1 MADYTI
7 VEEALK
13 RGYTMDEIA
22 DNLARDNGVD
32 PADARGRGYT
42 TGEMMKN
49 LGYVKPE
56 TSDVA
61 RGFVTSFKQLPQL
74 GYGLLAGAGAV
85 AESVAGEGGV
95 STSMKNFGVKKYQE
109 AGADIEKDSKQSDS
123 LSYSWE
129 QAKQGDFGSLVD
141 WLQYGIG
148 YGGGQA
154 VQALATAGVGSLVGK
169 TVLKGTA
176 ENLASKMVAKEALR
190 LGATEEAKRL
200 TAQEIS
206 KIAVANVASNIGQT
220 VAIGSQAFGMEGGEI
235 FGDLA
240 QKTVKEGRAATG
252 GELAKAF
259 GATAAAGALEF
270 VGDKLGVD
278 VMLGKSKMFKPASS
292 MTGVGGR
299 AARAAVAVP
308 GTVLAEG
315 GTEYLQTGIEEYG
328 KGNEKNFLPFMQS
341 ESAQKQALDAA
352 GLGAVG
358 GGGMAMVGGAFS
370 SPQKKDAAPSPSP
383 SISSAQTAD
392 DAIAAFQDEVAS
404 VTPRGSFGNMDEL
417 AGFIEA
423 ERSDIGKRR
432 GLLAQQQQDARDMEN
447 EFNGLVKDEQID
459 QSYRLNDAQKQ
470 RDAARLR
477 EGDYSLA
484 EQQRNEQQGRLP
496 EQAEA
501 LSNAQ
506 GFGEQEPTAMQL
518 AMQRAQQKALDNE
531 FSGLLKQERANLNEM
546 RANVKRV
553 AGVPVEQIST
563 PQLEEIAQSEAHP
576 NTKMAAVAALN
587 DRHDAIQQ
595 ERERLMQLRE
605 ARLAEQSQGET
616 NGVQPHAAN
625 GQVAARG
632 PVGGSNHVPGG
643 GLDAAVGNVAG
654 SGRINANPP
663 HVAQGS
669 RESVSVPNADSQA
682 NVRALTENAAKRQAT
697 QLTNQGFPTVAY
709 PHPTQPG
716 MWAIGSHAE
725 AKSAPAKEQQAQ
737 QAQHAP
743 VEPAADDVPVINVR
757 QQTPRKKPAS
767 NTLAQAIINL
777 GGISTSLKQDITGD
791 ASVRSRPGL
800 FTKNGTADLGE
811 LAARLSGE
819 FGFTQIDVNDPEDNS
834 GAKQLADLIASSVNG
849 ETILNEEAM
858 IRAQQ
863 DEEFEQAKAEV
874 NLQAQEIGIKPI
886 RGKRTID
893 TVQSEINAILAEREE
908 MSRQKKKAQ
917 LLLDEV
923 AEQELIEAFDLAMQE
938 YHDETAISRDESR
951 VESAR
956 ISTEE
961 SAQGDGDSVDQASP
975 VAGRASPTEGGR
987 GEAEVTPEFGLVGQ
1001 TEEEAIA
1008 EEQARRDEDQRKAD
1022 EDRAEDRRIAAEETA
1037 RRNVQNVNT
1046 VASDNF
1052 QLGQSR
1058 QEVRRMVH
1066 SGAGHENANSG
1077 EAKDGNTQDS
1087 ASTEQG
1093 GASNSH
1099 GERIHP
1105 RSDLPD
1111 GTRIVDGNGNPY
1123 RVHYQ
1128 RNSLVVAHPIID
1140 GKPVVSADTSVR
1152 FWVDPNREASG
1163 ENDRLDP
1170 IYRDTS
1176 TSQEQPAVKQN
1187 PAEQPKSDSEL
1198 QQIGSPQ
1205 WALDMRNRGEVPEG
1219 WYVHGRKGRQD
1230 LNTNNVI
1237 QMTRDWDVADQY
1249 AKKDGSQWL
1258 IRPAKDATVLDL
1270 SSKSS
1275 KDMDRVV
1282 ERAIRDFEN
1291 GDLDFIEWIEASIGR
1306 DATAG
1311 DVENA
1316 VRESFAP
1323 GDIVNSAEAYDNWEF
1338 AGWLVDRF
1346 GVDFVETPDG
1356 AVAMNGDTG
1365 IEKVK
1370 VPNEGDQVTSTSK
1383 QKPADQQ
1390 ADAIEPVQPE
1400 TPIEPITRRQ
1410 EMQARGQEARIQ
1422 DFGAK
1427 IGGARKD
1434 TAQPIGKRGTV
1445 AKDEDSRPAW
1455 ERKYVA
1461 MQDVRTGK
1469 WGLNKI
1475 VSGSKGATTRVT
1487 GAKFDTEAEAIK
1499 AIPLAD
1505 VSRNHRVYS
1514 YDEQQGDSQ
1523 VLKWGIYRNITDRK
1537 RALVKGGFDS
1547 YEDAMKD
1554 MASNPVQI
1562 IEHKF
1567 EFPERP
1573 WLDRIERTGPSVRTG
1588 DVTTTMFQDTFGF
1601 RGGEFGNWNM
1611 GGDGQ
1616 EALNHAYDALHD
1628 LANAIG
1634 VAPKALSLNG
1644 QLAIAFGARGKG
1656 GKNSAAAH
1664 YEPGAVVINLTKIKG
1679 AGSAAHEWWHAL
1691 DDYFAS
1697 ESSNSAVSDGFGYK
1711 SKARPELVES
1721 FKNVVDTIM
1730 NSERSRTTDADVIR
1744 ANAQKR
1750 LDAALGDLDYRLNDL
1765 RQPYA
1770 PKRAFTAE
1778 ELKQFDALVKKLR
1791 NGELGEQVYVASQS
1805 KMKGAIGYSVG
1816 ANIRDLN
1823 AIYKQATGRSFL
1835 KSDPSSIGRQMQWTV
1850 SAISDNKAKLET
1862 KESVTST
1869 IKGRSE
1875 FYLEAR
1881 KIDGYRASDYWSMPE
1896 EMGARAFESY
1906 IFDKLTGTG
1915 NRSDYLVYAVENR
1928 HYAALG
1934 MKPYP
1939 EGGERQAIN
1948 SAFDKLFETVQTKE
1962 TDAGVAMFNAKS
1974 GSVGNPIDTAALES
1988 TIASVIAA
1996 SPSQWSRDTVVT
2008 ATLFADLPAPIVEK
2022 AKAEGYDA
2030 HGRNRDG
2037 QKLTG
2042 ATYDGKVYLVQEN
2055 ITSEIEAEET
2065 LLHERI
2071 HQILHGNAEDENGK
2085 ALRQSLGRLYS
2096 RIGGK
2101 DAIVALAKRI
2111 GADMSGPLAALPK
2124 VAVRNRPAFL
2134 VDEFL
2139 AHVEGQRAYEKFPQS
2154 VVRAIREFYGEF
2166 RDWLRSSKFVK
2177 IADAVGVNIGTFTQ
2191 SDLSWTLKKIRQQQA
2206 GTGSKAIR
2214 FMTAWHGSPHD
2225 HDGFDS
2231 SKIGTGEGAQAYGW
2245 GLYFAGSRKVA
2256 EYYKNTTS
2264 IIRLTGVDGKKYGDT
2279 QEGAE
2284 STARALLANYKND
2297 RKTFD
2302 AFDDGGQ
2309 SYMGKIARDIKN
2321 GIIKEASGRLY
2332 QVELAPTE
2340 DELLDWDKTYSE
2352 QSDFVKKALG
2362 RPNEWLKLVQD
2373 HGNRP
2378 LNGLGIYKSLEDKFI
2393 SDKQASEHLRS
2404 LGIRGI
2410 RYLDGSSRNRPL
2422 KDIKAEFLAELPEDA
2437 DTDEVMEMV
2446 GTGRFS
2452 PKNEAL
2458 IKALAADDWLGFDY
2472 PAQAISAALGN
2483 SLSNYDASPT
2493 LLQAVSDAKDGG
2505 TRNYVIFDDADIKI
2519 TAKESRRA
2527 SNDLDFTQP
2536 QGSEPLRKTSFGYAN
2551 DTHNLFHVSTFKGND
2566 GDVSTFD
2573 VYDTNTGIKLG
2584 EVSLGLRGDEITTL
2598 ANIESKDKKT
2608 GFGEQLLRS
2617 LVANNPDGIY
2627 IINML
2632 PEAVPFW
2639 QKMGVSLDEHFEG
2652 VWEHGNGVLTEE
2664 AIQTARNSER
2674 GIAAEDSGGERKES
2688 RGSEESGRG
2697 RQADN
2702 PVSSKGVADKTAPAN
2717 AGVSVSAPSE
2727 SVRRIQAVV
2736 ERFKSQFKGASALDI
2751 RVVSTTFDIPAR
2763 FRPSP
2768 FAEGV
2773 FHDDAG
2779 LVYLVTM
2786 NLHNPRGELSE
2797 NRAWQVLLH
2806 ESVGHYGLSQMMGD
2820 KFASILKAVK
2830 QATLA
2835 GRKVSETQS
2844 NPLQP
2849 GDKDYTTW
2857 EAVKLRYP
2865 KASDAEVA
2873 QEVLARMSETD
2884 SGSSVLGYAVAVVRQ
2899 WVREMARAMGAN
2911 LVVSTSEL
2919 RDLVAKASGY
2929 MRRGDNLAEE
2939 RVPSGLVAASKSVG
2953 DDASIHANVQRWRDS
2968 QPIDRYDYDLK
2979 LQEVRREI
2987 ERDWS
2992 NGSADDYSRR
3002 YGPGEIRT
3010 QVERENNGNYIDS
3023 DGDYTEEGQARADEL
3038 ESQLSE
3044 NIAKNEIG
3052 EPRRR
3057 VVDLSRPKD
3066 MAAFLEWYFESHGI
3080 DVVGVGGSGK
3090 SASRYIVVDVGGVRK
3105 KLRISDHQ
3113 LPIEHQDTNPSDI
3126 ELPLYDRSDDV
3137 RQDGREGSTGIDE
3150 NEAIHRA
3157 ELLVRELR
3165 GRPRSWLESRA
3176 SSPQGPIWSAPE
3188 MSRTDNII
3196 YTMQDKNIDL
3206 KRVQQAIKATV
3217 GGIRDDID
3225 AYLQE
3230 ELFHGR
3236 AAKITEEF
3244 LDKEVNPLISLMRAS
3259 NVSMDELET
3268 FLWARHAKERNA
3280 QIAKINDEMPDG
3292 GSGLTNKQADDLMAG
3307 KDVKIGDKTIEGVKP
3322 NRKEILSNL
3331 AGRVDAITG
3340 GNRALLER
3348 YSLESADT
3356 LNAWDGAYKH
3366 YVPLHREDAD
3376 SHLAGMGTG
3385 MGYSVNGASSKRATG
3400 SSRPVENILANLVLQ
3415 RERIITRG
3423 EKNRVAQSLYG
3434 LAKEMPNADL
3444 WEVDVKPTI
3453 RTTAMVE
3460 GREQVVDAV
3469 DPNFRNRPNVVFAR
3483 FNGEDR
3489 FVVFNEHNERAVRMA
3504 QALKN
3509 LDADDISH
3517 ALGEVS
3523 RWTRYFA
3530 SINTQYN
3537 PIFGVTNLV
3546 RDVQTGLLNLKN
3558 TPIAGKQKEMMGH
3571 LVQALPAVF
3580 KALRADRKGQS
3591 ASGSWAQLW
3600 EEFQEVGGQTGYRD
3614 MFRNGQERAEAL
3626 QNALDPTWWQKTWWG
3641 KAATVGGVLA
3651 VPEQFLLDAK
3661 YGGKWVFNLLSDYN
3675 TMMEN
3680 GIRLSAYKVALDS
3693 GMTKERAAS
3702 LAKNLTVNFNR
3713 KGQAARQVG
3722 ALYAFFNASVQG
3734 TARMAETLNHGAK
3747 PGELLGKAGKQIV
3760 YGGLLLGAVQAM
3772 LLMAAGFDDE
3782 EPPEFVR
3789 DRNIIIP
3796 TGNGKYV
3803 SIPMPLGFHVL
3814 PAISRISIEFTAGG
3828 FKKPGE
3834 HLVHIMDVLLDSF
3847 NPIGNAGLSM
3857 QTVAPTVLDPI
3868 AALTENKDWS
3878 GRQIAR
3884 QDFSKLNPT
3893 PGHTRA
3899 KDTASSLS
3907 RGLAYALNYLSG
3919 GGEYGIGVVS
3929 PTPDQI
3935 DYLLGQ
3941 LTGGVG
3947 REVGKVLTTGE
3958 TMATG
3963 EDLPPHKIPLVGRF
3977 YGDTTGQSSEASK
3990 FYGTLEKLS
3999 EHRGT
4004 LDRMKDAHDLEAYRE
4019 YAKEHP
4025 ESRLYAR
4032 AARVQRELAS
4042 LRKLKRK
4049 MIERNADRAKVRQ
4062 IEDRMRT
4069 LMTRFN
4075 QSVSEQK
4082 GDHR

>member
-1 MADYTI
+1 MADYSLI
-7 VEEALK
+7 EGALQ
-13 RGYTMDEIA
+13 RGYSMDEIA
-22 DNLARDNGVD
+22 DTLVSKQGMD
-32 PADARGRGYT
+32 PAEIRSRGYSSV
-42 TGEMMKN
+42 EMLGR
-49 LGYVKPE
+49 LGYSAPEPGFISGLIGQVAHGAKVAAQSVASAPGIYGGNPDAERIAETIRLEQNNKKPKE
-56 TSDVA
+56 M
-61 RGFVTSFKQLPQL
+61 QE
-74 GYGLLAGAGAV
+74 
-85 AESVAGEGGV
+85 AESAFGEVTKRQNDFESLYG
-95 STSMKNFGVKKYQE
+95 
-109 AGADIEKDSKQSDS
+109 KDTGFMDSVGKALDS
-123 LSYSWE
+123 L
-129 QAKQGDFGSLVD
+129 V
-141 WLQYGIG
+141 
-148 YGGGQA
+148 
-154 VQALATAGVGSLVGK
+154 TVGK
-169 TVLKGTA
+169 QIVGNPKGA
-176 ENLASKMVAKEALR
+176 AYEMA
-190 LGATEEAKRL
+190 
-200 TAQEIS
+200 
-206 KIAVANVASNIGQT
+206 
-220 VAIGSQAFGMEGGEI
+220 SQAGNMAAPMVGAYAGG
-235 FGDLA
+235 
-240 QKTVKEGRAATG
+240 KV
-252 GELAKAF
+252 
-259 GATAAAGALEF
+259 
-270 VGDKLGVD
+270 
-278 VMLGKSKMFKPASS
+278 
-292 MTGVGGR
+292 
-299 AARAAVAVP
+299 
-308 GTVLAEG
+308 
-315 GTEYLQTGIEEYG
+315 
-328 KGNEKNFLPFMQS
+328 
-341 ESAQKQALDAA
+341 
-352 GLGAVG
+352 GAVG
-358 GGGMAMVGGAFS
+358 GTLVAPGAGTAAGAAGGAAIGAFAGSHVMEQTGEFRGKVAERLSQLGLDPSVENVSAILQDKEWLDKTLTETRNKATGTAAVDAVLAAVGGKVLAAPMQAAAKTARAELGAAATAEKIAERASEILSKQSAWQHVAPHLKAGAIGWGGEPISEAAGQQVGYGHIDYGDVGMEALAGFGESVGTVYSAGAAMRDSAKAKS
-370 SPQKKDAAPSPSP
+370 SPVVPSP
-383 SISSAQTAD
+383 SIAAAPTTD
-392 DAIAAFQDEVAS
+392 DAIKAFESEVGTAS
-404 VTPRGSFGNMDEL
+404 TAPRGSFSGMDDL
-417 AGFIEA
+417 AGLIES
-423 ERSDIGKRR
+423 ERSDLGKRR
-432 GLLAQQQQDARDMEN
+432 GLLAQQQQDARDMVA
-447 EFNGLVKDEQID
+447 EFSGLVKDEQID

-470 RDAARLR
+470 RDAERAR
-477 EGDYSLA
+477 EGGYDLA
-484 EQQRNEQQGRLP
+484 LQQREEQQGRTV
-496 EQAEA
+496 EQLAAASE
-501 LSNAQ
+501 AQ
-506 GFGEQEPTAMQL
+506 GFGAEEPTAMQL
-518 AMQRAQQKALDNE
+518 AMQQAQQKALDNE
-531 FSGLLKQERANLNEM
+531 FSGLLKQERASLNEM

-605 ARLAEQSQGET
+605 TRLEKQSNQPEQGAQHGAESHGT
-616 NGVQPHAAN
+616 D
-625 GQVAARG
+625 GQVATPSVA
-632 PVGGSNHVPGG
+632 GG
-643 GLDAAVGNVAG
+643 GANVSGGGFDAAMVAADRGMRETASAGAAVSSGGQVGAVPVAKQ
-654 SGRINANPP
+654 PT
-663 HVAQGS
+663 
-669 RESVSVPNADSQA
+669 

-697 QLTNQGFPTVAY
+697 QLTNQGYPTVAY
-709 PHPTQPG
+709 PHPTQAG
-716 MWAIGSHAE
+716 MWAIGSQDE
-725 AKSAPAKEQQAQ
+725 AKAATVPATSATQNDAPPRQSASWVIRNKETGEVVMETFDRKKVDALNTAKYEAVPIREYLEGLNNRNESTAAEPPAVEVR
-737 QAQHAP
+737 AP
-743 VEPAADDVPVINVR
+743 V
-757 QQTPRKKPAS
+757 QRKRPAS
-767 NTLAQAIINL
+767 NNIAQAIINL
-777 GGISTSLKQDITGD
+777 GGISTSLKTDILGD
-791 ASVRSRPGL
+791 ASIKTRPGL
-800 FTKNGTADLGE
+800 FTTNGTGDLGE
-811 LAARLSGE
+811 IAAMLSSE
-819 FGFTQIDVNDPEDNS
+819 FGFSQIDLNDPTDNS

-893 TVQSEINAILAEREE
+893 IVQSEINAILAEREE

-1001 TEEEAIA
+1001 TEAEARAEQGRLNQPEGLTKEQIDREATAPFSLHSDVMPPAEGPTGRTESMFTPDGRATKAAGDKPAEAVERPAREFIGTGDKLYSESGRALSPAPKIETGSARKTNASIKRMNAWLLDEARKEAEANGNDWQQTLLRGIDANKMQQPDLDTVNDILFGDPDGPQAKHRAPHDGSVETPKAAQSILKPLSEPTPLHPDRTSTIAAVRRGDLTPEDVAEAHPVEQENGKDSFTLERLNRDDNKTPYTIA
-1008 EEQARRDEDQRKAD
+1008 EHSETIDKLNAGTLTVEEYKAAFARAIESREALAAEFQKMTKDAIMKTARLSGHYKNDTKDRIVKAAANETVEAFDIRESSTWVMGTDRFASLRNFVEGVTQADLDAYAAKRKAKIEEYVAGRQAMREGIDNPQTLEDFRNAVQMHKHDGKTFAEARMMLTPEQRATFDELTAEESRKTRNYRADQKAVVQVAAATTEGQIVQTKHTKTGEDLFVVKAAERVERDVYNQWNATAKKLGGWYSSFRGAGAVPGFQFKTMENAEAFLKYLGGDVSEAKAAVQERRDAFADDKSQSAVERLREMAERLDEKAD
-1022 EDRAEDRRIAAEETA
+1022 EALGRDRKANTA
-1037 RRNVQNVNT
+1037 RRARFAAAAESAANGDKAMAATMRNIAQAIESGSAKFLDRVRQKTQIEMLNSLVST
-1046 VASDNF
+1046 AQWDYWRAKYPTYSEQERHKGEPAVPEVADYARF
-1052 QLGQSR
+1052 PQYT
-1058 QEVRRMVH
+1058 
-1066 SGAGHENANSG
+1066 AF
-1077 EAKDGNTQDS
+1077 
-1087 ASTEQG
+1087 
-1093 GASNSH
+1093 
-1099 GERIHP
+1099 
-1105 RSDLPD
+1105 RSDLAKL
-1111 GTRIVDGNGNPY
+1111 GR
-1123 RVHYQ
+1123 Q
-1128 RNSLVVAHPIID
+1128 MLEID
-1140 GKPVVSADTSVR
+1140 GAKKI
-1152 FWVDPNREASG
+1152 G
-1163 ENDRLDP
+1163 
-1170 IYRDTS
+1170 
-1176 TSQEQPAVKQN
+1176 
-1187 PAEQPKSDSEL
+1187 
-1198 QQIGSPQ
+1198 QQLLS
-1205 WALDMRNRGEVPEG
+1205 
-1219 WYVHGRKGRQD
+1219 
-1230 LNTNNVI
+1230 
-1237 QMTRDWDVADQY
+1237 VAD
-1249 AKKDGSQWL
+1249 DVT
-1258 IRPAKDATVLDL
+1258 DAYL
-1270 SSKSS
+1270 
-1275 KDMDRVV
+1275 
-1282 ERAIRDFEN
+1282 
-1291 GDLDFIEWIEASIGR
+1291 
-1306 DATAG
+1306 
-1311 DVENA
+1311 
-1316 VRESFAP
+1316 
-1323 GDIVNSAEAYDNWEF
+1323 EF
-1338 AGWLVDRF
+1338 AKANLH
-1346 GVDFVETPDG
+1346 
-1356 AVAMNGDTG
+1356 
-1365 IEKVK
+1365 KV
-1370 VPNEGDQVTSTSK
+1370 ST
-1383 QKPADQQ
+1383 
-1390 ADAIEPVQPE
+1390 
-1400 TPIEPITRRQ
+1400 
-1410 EMQARGQEARIQ
+1410 
-1422 DFGAK
+1422 F
-1427 IGGARKD
+1427 
-1434 TAQPIGKRGTV
+1434 KR
-1445 AKDEDSRPAW
+1445 
-1455 ERKYVA
+1455 
-1461 MQDVRTGK
+1461 
-1469 WGLNKI
+1469 
-1475 VSGSKGATTRVT
+1475 
-1487 GAKFDTEAEAIK
+1487 
-1499 AIPLAD
+1499 
-1505 VSRNHRVYS
+1505 
-1514 YDEQQGDSQ
+1514 
-1523 VLKWGIYRNITDRK
+1523 
-1537 RALVKGGFDS
+1537 
-1547 YEDAMKD
+1547 
-1554 MASNPVQI
+1554 
-1562 IEHKF
+1562 
-1567 EFPERP
+1567 
-1573 WLDRIERTGPSVRTG
+1573 
-1588 DVTTTMFQDTFGF
+1588 
-1601 RGGEFGNWNM
+1601 
-1611 GGDGQ
+1611 GDGQ
-1616 EALNHAYDALHD
+1616 MAAFSSRDAAEKAIARSGYKGKAIVLPFKRGQNIIVQSPSFAKENGIWEGDGDKLITLNAEVGS
-1628 LANAIG
+1628 AIVAKG
-1634 VAPKALSLNG
+1634 KELGRKLDVPSSFGYVAEKQSRLRAMGIETPAEFRAMLREFIGMKQAPKAPDRVKELER
-1644 QLAIAFGARGKG
+1644 AMAGKRNTDG
-1656 GKNSAAAH
+1656 LDFF
-1664 YEPGAVVINLTKIKG
+1664 PTP
-1679 AGSAAHEWWHAL
+1679 AGT
-1691 DDYFAS
+1691 
-1697 ESSNSAVSDGFGYK
+1697 V
-1711 SKARPELVES
+1711 
-1721 FKNVVDTIM
+1721 
-1730 NSERSRTTDADVIR
+1730 R
-1744 ANAQKR
+1744 AM
-1750 LDAALGDLDYRLNDL
+1750 LDAAEIEPGMSVLEPSAGMGHIADMIREEGVEPDVVEISGERRELLDAKGHNVVGSDFMEVAGEYDRILMNPPFGDRRDAEHVRHAFDLLASNGRLVAIMGEGVFFGQDKKA
-1765 RQPYA
+1765 Q
-1770 PKRAFTAE
+1770 
-1778 ELKQFDALVKKLR
+1778 QFREWL
-1791 NGELGEQVYVASQS
+1791 E
-1805 KMKGAIGYSVG
+1805 SVG
-1816 ANIRDLN
+1816 GTSEKLDEG
-1823 AIYKQATGRSFL
+1823 TFL
-1835 KSDPSSIGRQMQWTV
+1835 DPSLPVNTGVNARLVVIDKRS
-1850 SAISDNKAKLET
+1850 SD
-1862 KESVTST
+1862 
-1869 IKGRSE
+1869 
-1875 FYLEAR
+1875 
-1881 KIDGYRASDYWSMPE
+1881 
-1896 EMGARAFESY
+1896 
-1906 IFDKLTGTG
+1906 
-1915 NRSDYLVYAVENR
+1915 
-1928 HYAALG
+1928 
-1934 MKPYP
+1934 
-1939 EGGERQAIN
+1939 
-1948 SAFDKLFETVQTKE
+1948 
-1962 TDAGVAMFNAKS
+1962 VAMFNAKS
-1974 GSVGNPIDTAALES
+1974 GSIGNPIDAAALES

-1996 SPSQWSRDTVVT
+1996 SPSQWRRDTVVT

-2055 ITSEIEAEET
+2055 ISSEIEAEET

-2231 SKIGTGEGAQAYGW
+2231 FKIGTGEGAQAYGW
-2245 GLYFAGSRKVA
+2245 GHYFAEAREVA
-2256 EYYKNTTS
+2256 EWYRNTLSKPKTKATIDGKDFEDIDWLRNSGIEERWFNNWVAHPIASGIEDDMMVGDRINRLAERADQDGNTTKAKAV
-2264 IIRLTGVDGKKYGDT
+2264 RKLLKMFNDGKI
-2279 QEGAE
+2279 EA
-2284 STARALLANYKND
+2284 
-2297 RKTFD
+2297 
-2302 AFDDGGQ
+2302 
-2309 SYMGKIARDIKN
+2309 KIEK
-2321 GIIKEASGRLY
+2321 GRLY
-2332 QVELAPTE
+2332 QVELAPAE
-2340 DELLDWDKTYSE
+2340 DEYLDWDKPLSE
-2352 QSDFVKKALG
+2352 QGEKIKAALRMEIDG
-2362 RPNEWLKLVQD
+2362 RFEEGFFDSYAEAGNDYRDLKDNLFAD
-2373 HGNRP
+2373 
-2378 LNGLGIYKSLEDKFI
+2378 L
-2393 SDKQASEHLRS
+2393 SEKDVSILMHS
-2404 LGIRGI
+2404 IGIRGI
-2410 RYLDGSSRNRPL
+2410 KYLDGSSRPSIWKYDVDVFGSSGSLL
-2422 KDIKAEFLAELPEDA
+2422 KQHRVRTKAE
-2437 DTDEVMEMV
+2437 
-2446 GTGRFS
+2446 
-2452 PKNEAL
+2452 
-2458 IKALAADDWLGFDY
+2458 ADDIVADAEASGR
-2472 PAQAISAALGN
+2472 AAKVKQIQQPDDQN
-2483 SLSNYDASPT
+2483 H
-2493 LLQAVSDAKDGG
+2493 
-2505 TRNYVIFDDADIKI
+2505 NYVIFDDADVKI

-2527 SNDLDFTQP
+2527 SNDLDFTQS

-2573 VYDTNTGIKLG
+2573 VYDTNTGEQLG
-2584 EVSLGLRGDEITTL
+2584 FVSLGLRDGQITTL
-2598 ANIESKDKKT
+2598 VAIEAEQKNV

-2617 LVANNPDGIY
+2617 LVASNPDGIY

-2664 AIQTARNSER
+2664 AIQEARDGKR
-2674 GIAAEDSGGERKES
+2674 GLAAEDPGGRQKES
-2688 RGSEESGRG
+2688 RGNAESESGR
-2697 RQADN
+2697 QANN

-2736 ERFKSQFKGASALDI
+2736 ERFKSQFKGTSALDI

-2865 KASDAEVA
+2865 DATDAELA

-2884 SGSSVLGYAVAVVRQ
+2884 PGSSVLGYAVAVVRQ
-2899 WVREMARAMGAN
+2899 WVRDVARAMGIDLA
-2911 LVVSTSEL
+2911 VSTSEL

-2939 RVPSGLVAASKSVG
+2939 HEPSGLVAAS
-2953 DDASIHANVQRWRDS
+2953 
-2968 QPIDRYDYDLK
+2968 
-2979 LQEVRREI
+2979 
-2987 ERDWS
+2987 
-2992 NGSADDYSRR
+2992 
-3002 YGPGEIRT
+3002 T
-3010 QVERENNGNYIDS
+3010 
-3023 DGDYTEEGQARADEL
+3023 
-3038 ESQLSE
+3038 
-3044 NIAKNEIG
+3044 
-3052 EPRRR
+3052 
-3057 VVDLSRPKD
+3057 
-3066 MAAFLEWYFESHGI
+3066 
-3080 DVVGVGGSGK
+3080 GV
-3090 SASRYIVVDVGGVRK
+3090 A
-3105 KLRISDHQ
+3105 
-3113 LPIEHQDTNPSDI
+3113 
-3126 ELPLYDRSDDV
+3126 
-3137 RQDGREGSTGIDE
+3137 REGGK
-3150 NEAIHRA
+3150 
-3157 ELLVRELR
+3157 R
-3165 GRPRSWLESRA
+3165 GLESRA
-3176 SSPQGPIWSAPE
+3176 ATVQPQGPIWSAPE

-3206 KRVQQAIKATV
+3206 KRVQQAIKSTA
-3217 GGIRDDID
+3217 GEIRDDID

-3292 GSGLTNKQADDLMAG
+3292 GSGLTNKQADDLMGG
-3307 KDVKIGDKTIEGVKP
+3307 KDVTIGDKTIAGVKP
-3322 NRKEILSNL
+3322 ARKKLLSDL
-3331 AGRVDAITG
+3331 AGRVDVITKG
-3340 GNRALLER
+3340 SRALLER
-3348 YSLESADT
+3348 YGLESAET
-3356 LNAWDGAYKH
+3356 LNAWDGAYQH
-3366 YVPLHREDAD
+3366 YVPLHREDTD

-3385 MGYSVNGASSKRATG
+3385 QGYSVKGSSSKRATG
-3400 SSRPVENILANLVLQ
+3400 SFRPVENILANLVLQ

-3423 EKNRVAQSLYG
+3423 EKNRVAQALHG

-3453 RTTAMVE
+3453 RTTAMIG

-3469 DPNFRNRPNVVFAR
+3469 DPNFRNKPNVVFAR

-3489 FVVFNEHNERAVRMA
+3489 FVVFNEHNERALRMA
-3504 QALKN
+3504 EALKN

-3517 ALGEVS
+3517 LLGEVS

-3546 RDVQTGLLNLKN
+3546 RDVQTGLLNLKS
-3558 TPIAGKQKEMMGH
+3558 TPLDGKQKEMAGN
-3571 LVQALPAVF
+3571 LVHALPAVF
-3580 KALRADRKGQS
+3580 KALRADRKGQ
-3591 ASGSWAQLW
+3591 AATGTWAQLW

-3614 MFRNGQERAEAL
+3614 MFRNSHERAEAL

-3641 KAATVGGVLA
+3641 KAATVGGIFA
-3651 VPEQFLLDAK
+3651 APEQVFVEK
-3661 YGGKWVFNLLSDYN
+3661 VGKPFMELLSDYN

-3680 GIRLSAYKVALDS
+3680 GIRLSAYKLALDS

-3713 KGQAARQVG
+3713 KGQAGRQVG
-3722 ALYAFFNASVQG
+3722 AMYAFFNASVQG

-3747 PGELLGKAGKQIV
+3747 PGELLGKAGKQII
-3760 YGGLLLGAVQAM
+3760 YGGLMLGALQAM
-3772 LLMAAGFDDE
+3772 LLLAAGFDDE

-3796 TGNGKYV
+3796 TGNGKYI
-3803 SIPMPLGFHVL
+3803 SIPLPLGFHVL

-3947 REVGKVLTTGE
+3947 RELGKVLTTAE
-3958 TMATG
+3958 VLTTG

-3999 EHRGT
+3999 EHKGA
-4004 LDRMKDAHDLEAYRE
+4004 LDRMKDAHDVEAYRE

-4025 ESRLYAR
+4025 EIRLYAR
-4032 AARVQRELAS
+4032 AARVQREMAS

-4082 GDHR
+4082 GDH

>member
-1 MADYTI
+1 MADWQLI
-7 VEEALK
+7 EEGLK
-13 RGYTMDEIA
+13 RGYSLDEVTDIIA
-22 DNLARDNGVD
+22 KEEGVD
-32 PADARGRGYT
+32 PSYARERGFDSPAILRR
-42 TGEMMKN
+42 

-56 TSDVA
+56 EVKPEK
-61 RGFVTSFKQLPQL
+61 GFIGNVLDQAAHGVKTAYQ
-74 GYGLLAGAGAV
+74 GLLSAPGIYAGNPDAERIAGTIQAEQSHEKPKEMREAEAAFADVSKRQSDFESVYGKDSGYMDSIGKIMDMLVTTGKEIVTNPKGMAYEMASQSGNMVAPMVGAYAGGKTGAVTGALLGPKGAVAGGVVGAGAGGFAGSHVMEQSGEFRGKV
-85 AESVAGEGGV
+85 AERLSELGLEPTAENVSAIFQDKAWLDKTLEETRDKATGTAVTDGVLAAIGGLAVNAPIRAAQKTARAQLGATATAKQVSDAAADILASQPKWQKVAPHLKAGAIGWGGEPISEAAGQQYGYGHVDYGDVGMEAFAAAGEGIGSV
-95 STSMKNFGVKKYQE
+95 Y
-109 AGADIEKDSKQSDS
+109 AA
-123 LSYSWE
+123 
-129 QAKQGDFGSLVD
+129 AKGMRTKPTLP
-141 WLQYGIG
+141 
-148 YGGGQA
+148 
-154 VQALATAGVGSLVGK
+154 
-169 TVLKGTA
+169 
-176 ENLASKMVAKEALR
+176 
-190 LGATEEAKRL
+190 
-200 TAQEIS
+200 
-206 KIAVANVASNIGQT
+206 ANVTPPPSIT
-220 VAIGSQAFGMEGGEI
+220 S
-235 FGDLA
+235 
-240 QKTVKEGRAATG
+240 
-252 GELAKAF
+252 
-259 GATAAAGALEF
+259 
-270 VGDKLGVD
+270 
-278 VMLGKSKMFKPASS
+278 ASS
-292 MTGVGGR
+292 T
-299 AARAAVAVP
+299 
-308 GTVLAEG
+308 
-315 GTEYLQTGIEEYG
+315 
-328 KGNEKNFLPFMQS
+328 
-341 ESAQKQALDAA
+341 
-352 GLGAVG
+352 
-358 GGGMAMVGGAFS
+358 
-370 SPQKKDAAPSPSP
+370 
-383 SISSAQTAD
+383 D
-392 DAIAAFQDEVAS
+392 DAIKAFKDEVETAS
-404 VTPRGSFGNMDEL
+404 PVPRGSFSGMDDL
-417 AGFIEA
+417 AGLIES
-423 ERSDIGKRR
+423 ERSDLGKRR
-432 GLLAQQQQDARDMEN
+432 GLLAQQQQEARDMEA
-447 EFNGLVKDEQID
+447 EFSELVKDEQID
-459 QSYRLNDAQKQ
+459 QSYWLNDAQKQ
-470 RDAARLR
+470 RDAERAR
-477 EGDYSLA
+477 EGGYDLA
-484 EQQRNEQQGRLP
+484 LQQREEQQGRTV
-496 EQAEA
+496 EQLAAASE
-501 LSNAQ
+501 AQ
-506 GFGEQEPTAMQL
+506 GFGNEEPTAMQL
-518 AMQRAQQKALDNE
+518 AMQQAQQKALDNE
-531 FSGLLKQERANLNEM
+531 FSGLLKQERASLNEM

-576 NTKMAAVAALN
+576 NTRMAAVAALN

-605 ARLAEQSQGET
+605 NRLANQQSQGGQHGAEPGEDNKQVVT
-616 NGVQPHAAN
+616 QGVEIRSPDIS
-625 GQVAARG
+625 
-632 PVGGSNHVPGG
+632 GGRI
-643 GLDAAVGNVAG
+643 DAAVVNAGGEGRGNPTAETV
-654 SGRINANPP
+654 
-663 HVAQGS
+663 
-669 RESVSVPNADSQA
+669 VSSSSSPASALSAEQPT
-682 NVRALTENAAKRQAT
+682 NVRALTENGKPSASWVIRNKETGELLFETFDRKKVDALNTEKYEAVPILEYLQSLNKPR
-697 QLTNQGFPTVAY
+697 
-709 PHPTQPG
+709 
-716 MWAIGSHAE
+716 AE
-725 AKSAPAKEQQAQ
+725 SPNDAQ
-737 QAQHAP
+737 I
-743 VEPAADDVPVINVR
+743 VNVR
-757 QQTPRKKPAS
+757 QHTTRRKPAS
-767 NTLAQAIINL
+767 NTIAQAIINL
-777 GGISTSLKQDITGD
+777 GGISTSLKTDILGD
-791 ASVRSRPGL
+791 ASIKTRPGL
-800 FTKNGTADLGE
+800 FTTNGTGDLGE
-811 LAARLSGE
+811 IAAMLSSG
-819 FGFTQIDVNDPEDNS
+819 FGFSQIDLNDPTDNS
-834 GAKQLADLIASSVNG
+834 GAKQLADLIARSVNG
-849 ETILNEEAM
+849 ETILNEEGM
-858 IRAQQ
+858 ILAQQ

-893 TVQSEINAILAEREE
+893 IVQSEINAILAEREE

-956 ISTEE
+956 LSAEE
-961 SAQGDGDSVDQASP
+961 SAQGDGDSVNQASP

-1008 EEQARRDEDQRKAD
+1008 EEQARHDEDQRKAD

-1323 GDIVNSAEAYDNWEF
+1323 GDIVNSAGAYDNWEF

-1370 VPNEGDQVTSTSK
+1370 VPNEGDQV
-1383 QKPADQQ
+1383 
-1390 ADAIEPVQPE
+1390 
-1400 TPIEPITRRQ
+1400 
-1410 EMQARGQEARIQ
+1410 
-1422 DFGAK
+1422 
-1427 IGGARKD
+1427 
-1434 TAQPIGKRGTV
+1434 
-1445 AKDEDSRPAW
+1445 
-1455 ERKYVA
+1455 
-1461 MQDVRTGK
+1461 
-1469 WGLNKI
+1469 
-1475 VSGSKGATTRVT
+1475 
-1487 GAKFDTEAEAIK
+1487 
-1499 AIPLAD
+1499 
-1505 VSRNHRVYS
+1505 
-1514 YDEQQGDSQ
+1514 
-1523 VLKWGIYRNITDRK
+1523 
-1537 RALVKGGFDS
+1537 
-1547 YEDAMKD
+1547 
-1554 MASNPVQI
+1554 
-1562 IEHKF
+1562 
-1567 EFPERP
+1567 
-1573 WLDRIERTGPSVRTG
+1573 
-1588 DVTTTMFQDTFGF
+1588 
-1601 RGGEFGNWNM
+1601 
-1611 GGDGQ
+1611 
-1616 EALNHAYDALHD
+1616 
-1628 LANAIG
+1628 
-1634 VAPKALSLNG
+1634 
-1644 QLAIAFGARGKG
+1644 
-1656 GKNSAAAH
+1656 
-1664 YEPGAVVINLTKIKG
+1664 
-1679 AGSAAHEWWHAL
+1679 
-1691 DDYFAS
+1691 
-1697 ESSNSAVSDGFGYK
+1697 
-1711 SKARPELVES
+1711 
-1721 FKNVVDTIM
+1721 
-1730 NSERSRTTDADVIR
+1730 
-1744 ANAQKR
+1744 
-1750 LDAALGDLDYRLNDL
+1750 
-1765 RQPYA
+1765 
-1770 PKRAFTAE
+1770 
-1778 ELKQFDALVKKLR
+1778 
-1791 NGELGEQVYVASQS
+1791 
-1805 KMKGAIGYSVG
+1805 
-1816 ANIRDLN
+1816 
-1823 AIYKQATGRSFL
+1823 
-1835 KSDPSSIGRQMQWTV
+1835 
-1850 SAISDNKAKLET
+1850 
-1862 KESVTST
+1862 
-1869 IKGRSE
+1869 
-1875 FYLEAR
+1875 
-1881 KIDGYRASDYWSMPE
+1881 
-1896 EMGARAFESY
+1896 
-1906 IFDKLTGTG
+1906 
-1915 NRSDYLVYAVENR
+1915 
-1928 HYAALG
+1928 
-1934 MKPYP
+1934 
-1939 EGGERQAIN
+1939 
-1948 SAFDKLFETVQTKE
+1948 TKE

-2008 ATLFADLPAPIVEK
+2008 ATLFADLPAPILAK
-2022 AKAEGYDA
+2022 AKNEGYDA
-2030 HGRNRDG
+2030 HGRKSNG
-2037 QKLTG
+2037 EKLTG
-2042 ATYDGKVYLVQEN
+2042 VAYDGKVYLVQEN
-2055 ITSEIEAEET
+2055 ISSELEAEET
-2065 LLHERI
+2065 LLHERL
-2071 HQILHGNAEDENGK
+2071 HQIVHGNAKDPEGK
-2085 ALRQSLGRLYS
+2085 ALRQTLGRLYL
-2096 RIGGK
+2096 RMGGK
-2101 DAIVALAKRI
+2101 SAIVRMANEAGI
-2111 GADMSGPLAALPK
+2111 DIAGPLAAMDK
-2124 VAVRNRPAFL
+2124 MATINRPAFITE
-2134 VDEFL
+2134 EFL
-2139 AHVEGQRAYEKFPQS
+2139 AHAEGQRAYEKLPEKIT
-2154 VVRAIREFYGEF
+2154 RAIREFYGQF
-2166 RDWLRSSKFVK
+2166 RDWLRSSKFVR
-2177 IADAVGVNIGTFTQ
+2177 IAEALGAKLDDFTQ
-2191 SDLSWTLKKIRQQQA
+2191 ADLAWTLKGIRQQEAQ
-2206 GTGSKAIR
+2206 TGSKAIR

-2231 SKIGTGEGAQAYGW
+2231 SKIGTGEGAQAYGY
-2245 GLYFAGSRKVA
+2245 GLYFSSVREIAEHYRNSLSDGVRGGLGLAGVMPSATDKRLSHGEWIAAKELSELLVSKSNVVQPFSKLDVVSKGRVLSVVNRLIQDFEVRNTVVGFIPIDVVNMLGGKQLSSDDLLHDPSVLINLLPVNANDLVPGSIDSVDVLTAAVALAAAKVHTGLVRFDVSPSDFLA
-2256 EYYKNTTS
+2256 AS
-2264 IIRLTGVDGKKYGDT
+2264 GAIRHGVSPDIL
-2279 QEGAE
+2279 
-2284 STARALLANYKND
+2284 S
-2297 RKTFD
+2297 
-2302 AFDDGGQ
+2302 
-2309 SYMGKIARDIKN
+2309 KIPHPNEFVK
-2321 GIIKEASGRLY
+2321 GRLY
-2332 QVELAPTE
+2332 QVELAPAE
-2340 DELLDWDKTYSE
+2340 DELLDWDKTFSE

-2410 RYLDGSSRNRPL
+2410 KYLDGMSR
-2422 KDIKAEFLAELPEDA
+2422 
-2437 DTDEVMEMV
+2437 
-2446 GTGRFS
+2446 
-2452 PKNEAL
+2452 
-2458 IKALAADDWLGFDY
+2458 
-2472 PAQAISAALGN
+2472 SAGDGN
-2483 SLSNYDASPT
+2483 F
-2493 LLQAVSDAKDGG
+2493 
-2505 TRNYVIFDDADIKI
+2505 NYVIFDDADVKI

-2573 VYDTNTGIKLG
+2573 VYDTNTGEQLG
-2584 EVSLGLRGDEITTL
+2584 FVSLGLRDGQITTL
-2598 ANIESKDKKT
+2598 VAIEAEQKNV

-2617 LVANNPDGIY
+2617 LVARNPDGIY

-2664 AIQTARNSER
+2664 AIQEARDGKR
-2674 GIAAEDSGGERKES
+2674 GLAAEDPGGRQKES
-2688 RGSEESGRG
+2688 RGNAESESGR
-2697 RQADN
+2697 QANN

-2717 AGVSVSAPSE
+2717 AGVSVSGE
-2727 SVRRIQAVV
+2727 SLVRRVASFLFQNKSLDGVEGSSNGSGNLGITQTTGPQGERLISIPANALRAANANSASAESGIQVGGVSADSRSNRVNGGAGVV
-2736 ERFKSQFKGASALDI
+2736 ESDGPVNIIGERPSAVSGSRGSNASRLKGAPNSGPVQATKSISDFLKSSALLAQLKRLVKVPGQRLSLMKSDMVFGGQDLKIVNGIIQSIPVDMMNVLVSGKTSADVAFHNQPMFKLLPNSLIENVAFLDDI
-2751 RVVSTTFDIPAR
+2751 SGPALADNSSRFGHNNTSHNNTSRIRKLEDVVKRFVAKFQGASQLSIKVVGSRDELPPHVHASKYAEAIYLDDYGQVFLIADNVANEAR
-2763 FRPSP
+2763 AF
-2768 FAEGV
+2768 
-2773 FHDDAG
+2773 
-2779 LVYLVTM
+2779 
-2786 NLHNPRGELSE
+2786 
-2797 NRAWQVLLH
+2797 QILLH
-2806 ESVGHYGLSQMMGD
+2806 ETIGHFGLSQMMGD
-2820 KFASILKAVK
+2820 KFAGILKAVK

-2849 GDKDYTTW
+2849 GDKDYATW
-2857 EAVKLRYP
+2857 DAVKLRYP
-2865 KASDAEVA
+2865 DATDAELA

-2884 SGSSVLGYAVAVVRQ
+2884 PGSSIVGYAVATVRQ
-2899 WVREMARAMGAN
+2899 WVRDVARAMGVN
-2911 LVVSTSEL
+2911 VVVSTSEL

-2939 RVPSGLVAASKSVG
+2939 RVPSGLVAAS
-2953 DDASIHANVQRWRDS
+2953 
-2968 QPIDRYDYDLK
+2968 
-2979 LQEVRREI
+2979 
-2987 ERDWS
+2987 
-2992 NGSADDYSRR
+2992 
-3002 YGPGEIRT
+3002 T
-3010 QVERENNGNYIDS
+3010 
-3023 DGDYTEEGQARADEL
+3023 
-3038 ESQLSE
+3038 
-3044 NIAKNEIG
+3044 
-3052 EPRRR
+3052 
-3057 VVDLSRPKD
+3057 
-3066 MAAFLEWYFESHGI
+3066 
-3080 DVVGVGGSGK
+3080 GV
-3090 SASRYIVVDVGGVRK
+3090 A
-3105 KLRISDHQ
+3105 
-3113 LPIEHQDTNPSDI
+3113 
-3126 ELPLYDRSDDV
+3126 
-3137 RQDGREGSTGIDE
+3137 REGGK
-3150 NEAIHRA
+3150 
-3157 ELLVRELR
+3157 R
-3165 GRPRSWLESRA
+3165 GLESRA
-3176 SSPQGPIWSAPE
+3176 ATVQPQGPIWSAPE

-3206 KRVQQAIKATV
+3206 KRVQQAIKEVV
-3217 GGIRDDID
+3217 GEIRDDID
-3225 AYLQE
+3225 TYLQE

-3259 NVSMDELET
+3259 NVSMEELET

-3280 QIAKINDEMPDG
+3280 QIAKINEAMPDG
-3292 GSGLTNKQADDLMAG
+3292 GSGLTNKQADDIMAG
-3307 KDVKIGDKTIEGVKP
+3307 KDVKIGDKTIAGVKP
-3322 NRKEILSNL
+3322 ARKKLLSDL
-3331 AGRVDAITG
+3331 AGRVDAITR

-3366 YVPLHREDAD
+3366 YVPLHREDAE

-3385 MGYSVNGASSKRATG
+3385 QGYSVKGSSSKRATG

-3444 WEVDVKPTI
+3444 WEVDVKPTM
-3453 RTTAMVE
+3453 RTTAMIG
-3460 GREQVVDAV
+3460 GREQVVDAI
-3469 DPNFRNRPNVVFAR
+3469 DPAFRSKPNVVFAR

-3489 FVVFNEHNERAVRMA
+3489 FVVFNEHNERALRMA
-3504 QALKN
+3504 EALKN

-3517 ALGEVS
+3517 LLGEVS

-3546 RDVQTGLLNLKN
+3546 RDVQTGLLNLKS
-3558 TPIAGKQKEMMGH
+3558 TPIEGKQKELMGNLTH
-3571 LVQALPAVF
+3571 ALPAVF

-3614 MFRNGQERAEAL
+3614 MFRNSHERAEAL

-3641 KAATVGGVLA
+3641 KAATVGGILA
-3651 VPEQFLLDAK
+3651 APEQVFVEK
-3661 YGGKWVFNLLSDYN
+3661 VGKPLMELLSDYN

-3680 GIRLSAYKVALDS
+3680 GIRLSAYKLALDS

-3722 ALYAFFNASVQG
+3722 AMYAFFNASIQG

-3893 PGHTRA
+3893 PGYTRA

-3907 RGLAYALNYLSG
+3907 RGLAYAFNYLSG
-3919 GGEYGIGVVS
+3919 GGEYGIGIVS

-3947 REVGKVLTTGE
+3947 RELGKVLTTGE

-4004 LDRMKDAHDLEAYRE
+4004 LDRMKDAHDVEAYRE

-4082 GDHR
+4082 GDH

>member
-392 DAIAAFQDEVAS
+392 DAIAAFQSEVDS
-404 VTPRGSFGNMDEL
+404 VTPAPRGSFGSMDDL
-417 AGFIEA
+417 AGLIES
-423 ERSDIGKRR
+423 ERSDLGKRR
-432 GLLAQQQQDARDMEN
+432 GLLAQQQQDARDMVA
-447 EFNGLVKDEQID
+447 EFSGLVKDEQID

-470 RDAARLR
+470 RETDRLR
-477 EGDYSLA
+477 EGDYALA

-496 EQAEA
+496 EHAEA

-506 GFGEQEPTAMQL
+506 GFGAEEPNAMQM

-546 RANVKRV
+546 RANVKKV

-563 PQLEEIAQSEAHP
+563 PQLKEIAQSEAHP

-654 SGRINANPP
+654 SGRINANPT

-716 MWAIGSHAE
+716 MWVIGSHAE

-800 FTKNGTADLGE
+800 FTKNGTADLSE

-819 FGFTQIDVNDPEDNS
+819 FGFTQIDVNDPTDNS

-893 TVQSEINAILAEREE
+893 IVQSEINAILAEREE

-923 AEQELIEAFDLAMQE
+923 AEQKLIEAFDLAMQE

-951 VESAR
+951 VERARLSA
-956 ISTEE
+956 EE

-975 VAGRASPTEGGR
+975 PAGRTSPTEGVR
-987 GEAEVTPEFGLVGQ
+987 GEAEVAPEFGLVGQ

-1066 SGAGHENANSG
+1066 SGMVDMFGAGHENANSG

-1356 AVAMNGDTG
+1356 AVAMDGDTG

-1370 VPNEGDQVTSTSK
+1370 VPNEGDQVTSTS
-1383 QKPADQQ
+1383 
-1390 ADAIEPVQPE
+1390 E
-1400 TPIEPITRRQ
+1400 
-1410 EMQARGQEARIQ
+1410 
-1422 DFGAK
+1422 
-1427 IGGARKD
+1427 
-1434 TAQPIGKRGTV
+1434 
-1445 AKDEDSRPAW
+1445 
-1455 ERKYVA
+1455 
-1461 MQDVRTGK
+1461 
-1469 WGLNKI
+1469 
-1475 VSGSKGATTRVT
+1475 
-1487 GAKFDTEAEAIK
+1487 
-1499 AIPLAD
+1499 
-1505 VSRNHRVYS
+1505 
-1514 YDEQQGDSQ
+1514 
-1523 VLKWGIYRNITDRK
+1523 
-1537 RALVKGGFDS
+1537 
-1547 YEDAMKD
+1547 
-1554 MASNPVQI
+1554 
-1562 IEHKF
+1562 
-1567 EFPERP
+1567 
-1573 WLDRIERTGPSVRTG
+1573 
-1588 DVTTTMFQDTFGF
+1588 
-1601 RGGEFGNWNM
+1601 
-1611 GGDGQ
+1611 
-1616 EALNHAYDALHD
+1616 
-1628 LANAIG
+1628 
-1634 VAPKALSLNG
+1634 
-1644 QLAIAFGARGKG
+1644 
-1656 GKNSAAAH
+1656 
-1664 YEPGAVVINLTKIKG
+1664 
-1679 AGSAAHEWWHAL
+1679 
-1691 DDYFAS
+1691 
-1697 ESSNSAVSDGFGYK
+1697 
-1711 SKARPELVES
+1711 
-1721 FKNVVDTIM
+1721 
-1730 NSERSRTTDADVIR
+1730 
-1744 ANAQKR
+1744 
-1750 LDAALGDLDYRLNDL
+1750 
-1765 RQPYA
+1765 
-1770 PKRAFTAE
+1770 
-1778 ELKQFDALVKKLR
+1778 
-1791 NGELGEQVYVASQS
+1791 
-1805 KMKGAIGYSVG
+1805 
-1816 ANIRDLN
+1816 
-1823 AIYKQATGRSFL
+1823 
-1835 KSDPSSIGRQMQWTV
+1835 
-1850 SAISDNKAKLET
+1850 
-1862 KESVTST
+1862 
-1869 IKGRSE
+1869 
-1875 FYLEAR
+1875 
-1881 KIDGYRASDYWSMPE
+1881 
-1896 EMGARAFESY
+1896 
-1906 IFDKLTGTG
+1906 
-1915 NRSDYLVYAVENR
+1915 
-1928 HYAALG
+1928 
-1934 MKPYP
+1934 
-1939 EGGERQAIN
+1939 
-1948 SAFDKLFETVQTKE
+1948 QTKE

-1974 GSVGNPIDTAALES
+1974 GSIGNPIDASALES

-2008 ATLFADLPAPIVEK
+2008 ATLFADLPAPILAK
-2022 AKAEGYDA
+2022 AKNEGYDA
-2030 HGRNRDG
+2030 HGRKSNG
-2037 QKLTG
+2037 EKLTG
-2042 ATYDGKVYLVQEN
+2042 VAYDGKVYLVQEN
-2055 ITSEIEAEET
+2055 ISSELEAEET

-2101 DAIVALAKRI
+2101 DAIVALAKRA
-2111 GADMSGPLAALPK
+2111 GADMSGPLAALPR
-2124 VAVRNRPAFL
+2124 VALSNRPAFL

-2139 AHVEGQRAYEKFPQS
+2139 AHVEGQRAYEKFPQN

-2177 IADAVGVNIGTFTQ
+2177 IADAVGVNLGNFTQ
-2191 SDLSWTLKKIRQQQA
+2191 SDLSWTLKKIRQQTA

-2245 GLYFAGSRKVA
+2245 GLYFAGAREVA
-2256 EYYKNTTS
+2256 EWY
-2264 IIRLTGVDGKKYGDT
+2264 
-2279 QEGAE
+2279 
-2284 STARALLANYKND
+2284 
-2297 RKTFD
+2297 RKTLSARGDGSRDSDLVVSTLTRMRDEWGVPESQLKEKLVEWFSAPAWNGMRERHPDFD
-2302 AFDDGGQ
+2302 AFISQHLKRGH
-2309 SYMGKIARDIKN
+2309 
-2321 GIIKEASGRLY
+2321 LY

-2340 DELLDWDKTYSE
+2340 DELLDWDKPLSE
-2352 QSDFVKKALG
+2352 QSEKVKAALRMEVDG
-2362 RPNEWLKLVQD
+2362 QFGEGFFDSYAEAGNDYRDLKDNLF
-2373 HGNRP
+2373 
-2378 LNGLGIYKSLEDKFI
+2378 EDL
-2393 SDKQASEHLRS
+2393 SEKDVSMLMLS

-2410 RYLDGSSRNRPL
+2410 KYLDGSSR
-2422 KDIKAEFLAELPEDA
+2422 
-2437 DTDEVMEMV
+2437 
-2446 GTGRFS
+2446 
-2452 PKNEAL
+2452 
-2458 IKALAADDWLGFDY
+2458 
-2472 PAQAISAALGN
+2472 SAGEGN
-2483 SLSNYDASPT
+2483 HNF
-2493 LLQAVSDAKDGG
+2493 
-2505 TRNYVIFDDADIKI
+2505 VIFDHGDVKI

-2536 QGSEPLRKTSFGYAN
+2536 RGYEPLRKTSFGYAN

-2573 VYDTNTGIKLG
+2573 VHDTNTGRKLG
-2584 EVSLGLRGDEITTL
+2584 EVALGLRGDEITTL
-2598 ANIESKDKKT
+2598 ANIEAKDKKS

-2727 SVRRIQAVV
+2727 SVRRIQTVV
-2736 ERFKSQFKGASALDI
+2736 ERFKSQFKGAAALDI

-2786 NLHNPRGELSE
+2786 NLRNPLGVLSE

-2820 KFASILKAVK
+2820 KFGGILKAVK
-2830 QATLA
+2830 QATQA
-2835 GRKVSETQS
+2835 GRQVSETQS

-2865 KASDAEVA
+2865 DASDSEVA

-2884 SGSSVLGYAVAVVRQ
+2884 PGSSIVGYAVATVRQ
-2899 WVREMARAMGAN
+2899 WVRDVARAMGVN
-2911 LVVSTSEL
+2911 VIVSTSEL

-2939 RVPSGLVAASKSVG
+2939 HEPSGLVAAS
-2953 DDASIHANVQRWRDS
+2953 
-2968 QPIDRYDYDLK
+2968 
-2979 LQEVRREI
+2979 
-2987 ERDWS
+2987 
-2992 NGSADDYSRR
+2992 
-3002 YGPGEIRT
+3002 T
-3010 QVERENNGNYIDS
+3010 
-3023 DGDYTEEGQARADEL
+3023 
-3038 ESQLSE
+3038 
-3044 NIAKNEIG
+3044 
-3052 EPRRR
+3052 
-3057 VVDLSRPKD
+3057 
-3066 MAAFLEWYFESHGI
+3066 
-3080 DVVGVGGSGK
+3080 GV
-3090 SASRYIVVDVGGVRK
+3090 A
-3105 KLRISDHQ
+3105 
-3113 LPIEHQDTNPSDI
+3113 
-3126 ELPLYDRSDDV
+3126 
-3137 RQDGREGSTGIDE
+3137 REGGK
-3150 NEAIHRA
+3150 
-3157 ELLVRELR
+3157 R
-3165 GRPRSWLESRA
+3165 GLESRA
-3176 SSPQGPIWSAPE
+3176 ATVQPQGPIWSAPE

-3206 KRVQQAIKATV
+3206 KRVQQAIKSAV
-3217 GGIRDDID
+3217 GEIRDDID

-3230 ELFHGR
+3230 ELYHGR
-3236 AAKITEEF
+3236 TATRTKDFVRNELE
-3244 LDKEVNPLISLMRAS
+3244 PLINEMRLRKVEMA
-3259 NVSMDELET
+3259 DFEEY
-3268 FLWARHAKERNA
+3268 LWMRHAEERNEAMRKRNPTQKELDARLDAA
-3280 QIAKINDEMPDG
+3280 QNERDMLKRDPTVAQFIQLERDLIEAKREYENGTVDDSAIDIIQNKLAKLRKDDAVKEFSALRDEIRLLRTTKPFAGDNTALSG
-3292 GSGLTNKQADDLMAG
+3292 VSTKEAKDYLSGLPAD
-3307 KDVKIGDKTIEGVKP
+3307 K
-3322 NRKEILSNL
+3322 RKAYESL
-3331 AGRVDAITG
+3331 AKKVDAINKET
-3340 GNRALLER
+3340 RQTWVR
-3348 YSLESADT
+3348 YGIESQGAVDAMESA
-3356 LNAWDGAYKH
+3356 YQY
-3366 YVPLHREDAD
+3366 YVPLMREDMDHARG
-3376 SHLAGMGTG
+3376 AGTG
-3385 MGYSVNGASSKRATG
+3385 QGFSVKGNSSKRATG
-3400 SSRPVENILANLVLQ
+3400 SNRAVVDILANMAQ
-3415 RERIITRG
+3415 AREKAIIRG
-3423 EKNRVAQSLYG
+3423 EKNRVATALIG
-3434 LAKEMPNADL
+3434 LAALNPNPDF
-3444 WEVDVKPTI
+3444 WKVDTPPTV
-3453 RTTAMVE
+3453 RTVNERTGMVE
-3460 GREQVVDAV
+3460 ERI
-3469 DPNFRNRPNVVFAR
+3469 DPTYKNRDNVIMARIPDGNGNIVEHSVVFS
-3483 FNGEDR
+3483 
-3489 FVVFNEHNERAVRMA
+3489 EHDERAMRMA
-3504 QALKN
+3504 QSLKN
-3509 LDADDISH
+3509 LDQDQI
-3517 ALGEVS
+3517 GEVLGTAS
-3523 RWTRYFA
+3523 AITRYFA

-3537 PIFGVTNLV
+3537 PIFGVINLT
-3546 RDVQTGLLNLKN
+3546 RDVQGAMLNLSS
-3558 TPIAGKQKEMMGH
+3558 TPLAGKQSSVLGNT
-3571 LVQALPAVF
+3571 VS
-3580 KALRADRKGQS
+3580 ALRGIYADIRDHRKGKTPSS
-3591 ASGSWAQLW
+3591 AWAQLW
-3600 EEFQEVGGQTGYRD
+3600 EEFQKEGGQTGYRD
-3614 MFRNGQERAEAL
+3614 MFKNAKERAEAL
-3626 QNALDPTWWQKTWWG
+3626 EKGLDPDWWQTTKWG
-3641 KAATVGGVLA
+3641 KVLTIGGALNMPEKMLA
-3651 VPEQFLLDAK
+3651 DKAVKPLFEWLT
-3661 YGGKWVFNLLSDYN
+3661 DYN
-3675 TMMEN
+3675 ETMEN
-3680 GIRLSAYKVALDS
+3680 AVRLAAYKVAKES
-3693 GMTKERAAS
+3693 GMSNQQAAS
-3702 LAKNLTVNFNR
+3702 LAKNLTINFNR
-3713 KGQAARQVG
+3713 KGEIGRQVG

-3796 TGNGKYV
+3796 TVNGKYI

-3814 PAISRISIEFTAGG
+3814 PAIGRISVEFTAGG

-3834 HLVHIMDVLLDSF
+3834 HLVHVMDVLLDSF
-3847 NPIGNAGLSM
+3847 NPIGNAGMSM
-3857 QTVAPTVLDPI
+3857 QTLAPTVIDPV

-3893 PGHTRA
+3893 PGYTRS

-3919 GGEYGIGVVS
+3919 GGEYGIGIVS

-3935 DYLLGQ
+3935 EYLIGQ
-3941 LTGGVG
+3941 VTGGVG
-3947 REVGKVLTTGE
+3947 RELGKIVTTGE
-3958 TMATG
+3958 AIGTG
-3963 EDLPPHKIPLVGRF
+3963 EDLPLHKIPLVGRF

-3990 FYGTLEKLS
+3990 FYGTLEKLA
-3999 EHRGT
+3999 EHKGA
-4004 LDRMKDAHDLEAYRE
+4004 LDRMKDAHASEAYQDYLR
-4019 YAKEHP
+4019 KHP
-4025 ESRLYAR
+4025 ESRLYGR
-4032 AARVQRELAS
+4032 AASVQREVAN
-4042 LRKLKRK
+4042 LRKLKRQLLD
-4049 MIERNADRAKVRQ
+4049 RGADRAKIRQ
-4062 IEDRMRT
+4062 VEDRMKAV
-4069 LMTRFN
+4069 MARFN
-4075 QSVSEQK
+4075 QSASERIRNQ
-4082 GDHR
+4082 H

>member
-1 MADYTI
+1 MADWRLI
-7 VEEALK
+7 EEGLK
-13 RGYTMDEIA
+13 RGYSLDEVTDIIA
-22 DNLARDNGVD
+22 KEEGVD
-32 PADARGRGYT
+32 PSYARERGFDSPAILRR
-42 TGEMMKN
+42 
-49 LGYVKPE
+49 LGYVKPETSYVKPE

-404 VTPRGSFGNMDEL
+404 VTPRGSFSGMDDL
-417 AGFIEA
+417 AGLIES
-423 ERSDIGKRR
+423 ERSDLGKRR
-432 GLLAQQQQDARDMEN
+432 GLLAQQQQEARDMEA
-447 EFNGLVKDEQID
+447 EFSGLVKDEQID

-470 RDAARLR
+470 RDAERTR
-477 EGDYSLA
+477 EGSYDLA
-484 EQQRNEQQGRLP
+484 LQQREEQQGRTV
-496 EQAEA
+496 EQ
-501 LSNAQ
+501 LSAASEAQ
-506 GFGEQEPTAMQL
+506 GFGDAEPTAMQL

-531 FSGLLKQERANLNEM
+531 FSGLLKQERASLNEM

-767 NTLAQAIINL
+767 NTIAQAIINL
-777 GGISTSLKQDITGD
+777 GGISTSLKTDILGD
-791 ASVRSRPGL
+791 ASIKTRPGL
-800 FTKNGTADLGE
+800 FTTNGTGDLGE
-811 LAARLSGE
+811 IAAMLSSG
-819 FGFTQIDVNDPEDNS
+819 FGFSQIDLNDPTDNS
-834 GAKQLADLIASSVNG
+834 GAKQLADLIARSVNG
-849 ETILNEEAM
+849 ETILNEEGM
-858 IRAQQ
+858 ILAQQ
-863 DEEFEQAKAEV
+863 AEEEAMHREDINNKAREF
-874 NLQAQEIGIKPI
+874 GIKPS
-886 RGKRTID
+886 GKGRPFSK
-893 TVQSEINAILAEREE
+893 VEAEVLKLVEMRLEKEIYRAGEE
-908 MSRQKKKAQ
+908 MQAAREFALKYFTQEEVDAICDKAVDQ
-917 LLLDEV
+917 LGSDASILEIYQGITKAIYEAINENKGRNRDRAANSE
-923 AEQELIEAFDLAMQE
+923 AEGID
-938 YHDETAISRDESR
+938 RESR
-951 VESAR
+951 RSGLPEAEDRRPAGEGEGAAR
-956 ISTEE
+956 EG
-961 SAQGDGDSVDQASP
+961 QG
-975 VAGRASPTEGGR
+975 
-987 GEAEVTPEFGLVGQ
+987 AEVTPEFGLIGQ

-1022 EDRAEDRRIAAEETA
+1022 EDRAEKRRIDAEAVA
-1037 RRNVQNVNT
+1037 RRNEQNANT

-1052 QLGQSR
+1052 QLGQSS

-1066 SGAGHENANSG
+1066 SGMVDMFGNNAEPAAKPADPITAVKATLDAAGVTGTDRTSTIAAVRRGDLTPAEGPSG
-1077 EAKDGNTQDS
+1077 ETS
-1087 ASTEQG
+1087 SMFT
-1093 GASNSH
+1093 
-1099 GERIHP
+1099 
-1105 RSDLPD
+1105 PD
-1111 GTRIVDGNGNPY
+1111 GRATVAAEANRPAELSKGDRFKDAAGNEWEVWASRHGS
-1123 RVHYQ
+1123 VE
-1128 RNSLVVAHPIID
+1128 AHPVIN
-1140 GKPVVSADTSVR
+1140 GKPQV
-1152 FWVDPNREASG
+1152 N
-1163 ENDRLDP
+1163 
-1170 IYRDTS
+1170 RDTS
-1176 TSQEQPAVKQN
+1176 TMFAVDDGAKERHPDRRQDVFPVGHASDPIAAVK
-1187 PAEQPKSDSEL
+1187 
-1198 QQIGSPQ
+1198 
-1205 WALDMRNRGEVPEG
+1205 
-1219 WYVHGRKGRQD
+1219 
-1230 LNTNNVI
+1230 
-1237 QMTRDWDVADQY
+1237 
-1249 AKKDGSQWL
+1249 
-1258 IRPAKDATVLDL
+1258 AT
-1270 SSKSS
+1270 
-1275 KDMDRVV
+1275 
-1282 ERAIRDFEN
+1282 
-1291 GDLDFIEWIEASIGR
+1291 
-1306 DATAG
+1306 
-1311 DVENA
+1311 
-1316 VRESFAP
+1316 
-1323 GDIVNSAEAYDNWEF
+1323 
-1338 AGWLVDRF
+1338 
-1346 GVDFVETPDG
+1346 
-1356 AVAMNGDTG
+1356 
-1365 IEKVK
+1365 
-1370 VPNEGDQVTSTSK
+1370 
-1383 QKPADQQ
+1383 
-1390 ADAIEPVQPE
+1390 
-1400 TPIEPITRRQ
+1400 
-1410 EMQARGQEARIQ
+1410 
-1422 DFGAK
+1422 
-1427 IGGARKD
+1427 
-1434 TAQPIGKRGTV
+1434 
-1445 AKDEDSRPAW
+1445 
-1455 ERKYVA
+1455 
-1461 MQDVRTGK
+1461 
-1469 WGLNKI
+1469 
-1475 VSGSKGATTRVT
+1475 
-1487 GAKFDTEAEAIK
+1487 
-1499 AIPLAD
+1499 
-1505 VSRNHRVYS
+1505 
-1514 YDEQQGDSQ
+1514 
-1523 VLKWGIYRNITDRK
+1523 
-1537 RALVKGGFDS
+1537 
-1547 YEDAMKD
+1547 
-1554 MASNPVQI
+1554 
-1562 IEHKF
+1562 
-1567 EFPERP
+1567 
-1573 WLDRIERTGPSVRTG
+1573 
-1588 DVTTTMFQDTFGF
+1588 
-1601 RGGEFGNWNM
+1601 
-1611 GGDGQ
+1611 
-1616 EALNHAYDALHD
+1616 
-1628 LANAIG
+1628 
-1634 VAPKALSLNG
+1634 
-1644 QLAIAFGARGKG
+1644 
-1656 GKNSAAAH
+1656 
-1664 YEPGAVVINLTKIKG
+1664 
-1679 AGSAAHEWWHAL
+1679 
-1691 DDYFAS
+1691 
-1697 ESSNSAVSDGFGYK
+1697 
-1711 SKARPELVES
+1711 
-1721 FKNVVDTIM
+1721 
-1730 NSERSRTTDADVIR
+1730 
-1744 ANAQKR
+1744 
-1750 LDAALGDLDYRLNDL
+1750 LDAAG
-1765 RQPYA
+1765 
-1770 PKRAFTAE
+1770 
-1778 ELKQFDALVKKLR
+1778 V
-1791 NGELGEQVYVASQS
+1791 
-1805 KMKGAIGYSVG
+1805 
-1816 ANIRDLN
+1816 
-1823 AIYKQATGRSFL
+1823 TGTDR
-1835 KSDPSSIGRQMQWTV
+1835 
-1850 SAISDNKAKLET
+1850 
-1862 KESVTST
+1862 TST
-1869 IKGRSE
+1869 IAAVRRGDLTPEDVAEAHPSPNVADSASEGKPIRPYATPDERNEAIWTLQAEAKSSGLEYSNESIKDAAEFGAPANEIAAAIDAGEDAVADLAERYAKRSNGLRQGFGQGNNDNALRENMKPPSEHEKRIASLTGRGLYE
-1875 FYLEAR
+1875 LTEAQR
-1881 KIDGYRASDYWSMPE
+1881 SSLLKFAKVRSID
-1896 EMGARAFESY
+1896 AFEEIAFSARRE
-1906 IFDKLTGTG
+1906 IIGRWLDMNPAVDK
-1915 NRSDYLVYAVENR
+1915 RSSD
-1928 HYAALG
+1928 
-1934 MKPYP
+1934 
-1939 EGGERQAIN
+1939 
-1948 SAFDKLFETVQTKE
+1948 
-1962 TDAGVAMFNAKS
+1962 VAMFNAKS
-1974 GSVGNPIDTAALES
+1974 GSIGNPIDTATLES

-2008 ATLFADLPAPIVEK
+2008 ATLFADLPAPILAK

-2030 HGRNRDG
+2030 HGRKSNG
-2037 QKLTG
+2037 EKLTG
-2042 ATYDGKVYLVQEN
+2042 VAYDGKVYLVQEN
-2055 ITSEIEAEET
+2055 ISSEIEAEET

-2245 GLYFAGSRKVA
+2245 GHYFAEAREVA
-2256 EYYKNTTS
+2256 EWYRNTLSKPKTKATIDGKDFEDIDWLRNSGIEERWFNNWVAHPIASGIEDDMMVGDRINRLAERADQDGNTTKAKAV
-2264 IIRLTGVDGKKYGDT
+2264 RKLLKMFNDGKI
-2279 QEGAE
+2279 EA
-2284 STARALLANYKND
+2284 
-2297 RKTFD
+2297 
-2302 AFDDGGQ
+2302 
-2309 SYMGKIARDIKN
+2309 KIEK
-2321 GIIKEASGRLY
+2321 GRLY
-2332 QVELAPTE
+2332 QVELAP
-2340 DELLDWDKTYSE
+2340 DENQYLDWDKPFDE
-2352 QSDFVKKALG
+2352 QSPRVQSAIVNDLGVSPDFAAIDGGNTGKDIYRALA
-2362 RPNEWLKLVQD
+2362 EE
-2373 HGNRP
+2373 HGGDRAASELLL
-2378 LNGLGIYKSLEDKFI
+2378 LNGV
-2393 SDKQASEHLRS
+2393 
-2404 LGIRGI
+2404 RGI
-2410 RYLDGSSRNRPL
+2410 RYLDGSSR
-2422 KDIKAEFLAELPEDA
+2422 
-2437 DTDEVMEMV
+2437 
-2446 GTGRFS
+2446 
-2452 PKNEAL
+2452 
-2458 IKALAADDWLGFDY
+2458 
-2472 PAQAISAALGN
+2472 SAGDGN
-2483 SLSNYDASPT
+2483 S
-2493 LLQAVSDAKDGG
+2493 
-2505 TRNYVIFDDADIKI
+2505 NYVIFDDADVKI

-2573 VYDTNTGIKLG
+2573 VYDTNTGEQLG
-2584 EVSLGLRGDEITTL
+2584 FVSLGLRDGQITTL
-2598 ANIESKDKKT
+2598 VAIEAEQKNV

-2617 LVANNPDGIY
+2617 LVARNPDGIY

-2652 VWEHGNGVLTEE
+2652 VWKHGNGVLTEE
-2664 AIQTARNSER
+2664 AIHAARNSER
-2674 GIAAEDSGGERKES
+2674 GIAAEDPGGRQKES
-2688 RGSEESGRG
+2688 RGNAESESG

-2702 PVSSKGVADKTAPAN
+2702 PLSSEGVANKTAPAN

-2830 QATLA
+2830 QATHTK
-2835 GRKVSETQS
+2835 GRVTDDSSDTFK
-2844 NPLQP
+2844 P
-2849 GDKDYTTW
+2849 GDKDYATW
-2857 EAVKLRYP
+2857 DAVKLRYP
-2865 KASDAEVA
+2865 KASDAEIA
-2873 QEVLARMSETD
+2873 QEVLARMAETD
-2884 SGSSVLGYAVAVVRQ
+2884 PGSSIVGYAVAVVRQ
-2899 WVREMARAMGAN
+2899 WVREMARAMGIN
-2911 LVVSTSEL
+2911 LAVSTSEL

-2939 RVPSGLVAASKSVG
+2939 RVPSGLVAAS
-2953 DDASIHANVQRWRDS
+2953 
-2968 QPIDRYDYDLK
+2968 
-2979 LQEVRREI
+2979 
-2987 ERDWS
+2987 
-2992 NGSADDYSRR
+2992 
-3002 YGPGEIRT
+3002 T
-3010 QVERENNGNYIDS
+3010 
-3023 DGDYTEEGQARADEL
+3023 
-3038 ESQLSE
+3038 
-3044 NIAKNEIG
+3044 
-3052 EPRRR
+3052 
-3057 VVDLSRPKD
+3057 
-3066 MAAFLEWYFESHGI
+3066 
-3080 DVVGVGGSGK
+3080 GV
-3090 SASRYIVVDVGGVRK
+3090 A
-3105 KLRISDHQ
+3105 
-3113 LPIEHQDTNPSDI
+3113 
-3126 ELPLYDRSDDV
+3126 
-3137 RQDGREGSTGIDE
+3137 REGGK
-3150 NEAIHRA
+3150 
-3157 ELLVRELR
+3157 R
-3165 GRPRSWLESRA
+3165 GLESRA
-3176 SSPQGPIWSAPE
+3176 ATGKPQGPIWSAPE

-3206 KRVQQAIKATV
+3206 KRVQQAIKEVV
-3217 GGIRDDID
+3217 GEIRDDID
-3225 AYLQE
+3225 TYLQE

-3259 NVSMDELET
+3259 NVSMEELET

-3280 QIAKINDEMPDG
+3280 QIAKINEAMPDG
-3292 GSGLTNKQADDLMAG
+3292 GSGLTNKQADDIMAG
-3307 KDVKIGDKTIEGVKP
+3307 KDVKIGDKTIAGVKP
-3322 NRKEILSNL
+3322 ARKKLLSDL
-3331 AGRVDAITG
+3331 AGRVDAITR

-3366 YVPLHREDAD
+3366 YVPLHREDAE

-3385 MGYSVNGASSKRATG
+3385 QGYSVKGSSSKRATG
-3400 SSRPVENILANLVLQ
+3400 SSRPVENILANLALQ

-3444 WEVDVKPTI
+3444 WEVDVKPTM
-3453 RTTAMVE
+3453 RTTAMIG
-3460 GREQVVDAV
+3460 GREQVVDAI
-3469 DPNFRNRPNVVFAR
+3469 DPAFRSKPNVVFAR

-3489 FVVFNEHNERAVRMA
+3489 FVVFNEHNERALRMA
-3504 QALKN
+3504 EALKN

-3517 ALGEVS
+3517 LLGEVS

-3546 RDVQTGLLNLKN
+3546 RDVQTGLLNLKS

-3580 KALRADRKGQS
+3580 KALRAGRKGQ
-3591 ASGSWAQLW
+3591 AATGTWAQLW
-3600 EEFQEVGGQTGYRD
+3600 EEFQEIGGQTGYRN
-3614 MFRNGQERAEAL
+3614 MFRNSQERAEAL

-3651 VPEQFLLDAK
+3651 VPEQAFLDK
-3661 YGGKWVFNLLSDYN
+3661 FGKPFMELLSDYN

-3722 ALYAFFNASVQG
+3722 SLYAFFNASVQG

-3893 PGHTRA
+3893 PGYTRA

-3907 RGLAYALNYLSG
+3907 RGLAYAFNYLSG
-3919 GGEYGIGVVS
+3919 GGEYGIGIVS

-3947 REVGKVLTTGE
+3947 RELGKVLTTGE
-3958 TMATG
+3958 AMATG

-4004 LDRMKDAHDLEAYRE
+4004 LDRMKDARDAEAYRE

-4082 GDHR
+4082 GDH